1 MKQNDTIT
9 IRYPLYK
16 RDPRT
21 KIKKRSFIMNC
32 ENCSIFLGG
41 YHIDCT
47 KRGCKFQR
55 QYDSINPELSDYTKL
70 RLMHIYMN
78 GFYKLSK

>member
-1 MKQNDTIT
+1 MKQNETIT

-16 RDPRT
+16 IDPVT

-41 YHIDCT
+41 YHIDCK

-55 QYDSINPELSDYTKL
+55 VYKSFNPEISEDQKL
-70 RLMHIYMN
+70 RIMQIYMS
-78 GFYKLSK
+78 GYYRCR